1 MHKAVVEIRDISEA
15 KLYGVHTICETFAT
29 SQDDL
34 TNIIPYHAIA
44 GYYAVSDIAGHGKGP
59 AWNAF
64 CSNPDL
70 LANLGKGDFH
80 DETYSSYPRTSSA
93 GCSIFLMRAAVIMHG

>member
-15 KLYGVHTICETFAT
+15 KLYVIIQFARHLPLPRGSDQHYTIPW
-29 SQDDL
+29 L
-34 TNIIPYHAIA
+34 AIT
-44 GYYAVSDIAGHGKGP
+44 GCDAVSDIAGHGKGS

-80 DETYSSYPRTSSA
+80 DETYSSYPRS
-93 GCSIFLMRAAVIMHG
+93 